1 MAVSGLESAYLA
13 PWSATL
19 LGIST
24 FLCGIFSVY
33 VYGGWKMVKHS
44 LVAIL
49 IIGTVMA
56 GTQYFL
62 SVSGM
67 WTLGGFGASL
77 AGLFSGL
84 AVAKL
89 KNIALILMLAIPDL
103 RL

>member
-1 MAVSGLESAYLA
+1 VPFAQSLSAYKD
-13 PWSATL
+13 SAATDL
-19 LGIST
+19 ST

-33 VYGGWKMVKHS
+33 VYGGRKLVKHG
-44 LVAIL
+44 LLAIL
-49 IIGTVMA
+49 IIGTAMA

-89 KNIALILMLAIPDL
+89 KNIALMLTLAIPGL